1 MTARGGY
8 VWVNDGLV
16 PAEQATVSA
25 LDRGLLYGDGLFE
38 TMRAYGGRVFRLQEH
53 LARLQQGAR
62 ALRFPRAL
70 DGAALERAVAA
81 TIAANGLSEAYVRL
95 TVTRG
100 IGGLPTELEA
110 AGEPTVIIMAREYV
124 PRPELYEQGVSAQI
138 AASTRARGTPV
149 TQVKSLNYLQCLL
162 ESADAR
168 ERGHYEAIFC
178 DEGGLVLEGATTNVC
193 AVRQGEVWAPQEGGP
208 YLEGIAVGCVRE
220 LTERLGVGFRRQNF
234 SATLL
239 LEAEE
244 AFLTNSLIEVMP
256 LVRLALGPDEPA
268 QAIGTGAPGEPTR
281 RLMGAYRELVQRE
294 CRG

>member
-1 MTARGGY
+1 MTATGAH

-70 DGAALERAVAA
+70 DAAALERAVAA
-81 TIAANGLSEAYVRL
+81 TIAANGLSEAYVRI

-100 IGGLPTELEA
+100 VGGMPSELA
-110 AGEPTVIIMAREYV
+110 ATGEPTVIIVAREYV
-124 PRPELYEQGVSAQI
+124 PRPELYEHGVSAEI
-138 AASTRARGTPV
+138 AASTRARATCV

-162 ESADAR
+162 ESAAAR

-178 DEGGLVLEGATTNVC
+178 DDRGMVLEGATTNVF
-193 AVRQGEVWAPQEGGP
+193 AVRDGVAWGPQEGGP
-208 YLEGIAVGCVRE
+208 YLEGITLRCVGE
-220 LTERLGVGFRRQNF
+220 LAGRLGLPFRRQDF

-256 LVRLALGPDEPA
+256 LVRLAPKTDEPA
-268 QAIGTGAPGEPTR
+268 RAIGAGSPGELTR